1 MSLTKQACSFVH
13 VGLQSN
19 GYHTSTTFFLPA
31 KSESFTSFLS
41 WFCNAKSGAVCPT
54 PIAMFFLRSVWIRC
68 HHHIE
73 SCPAS
78 PAAQRLRAAEHRT
91 LWVYTSFRKSA
102 GRRCHVL
109 RSNSPRTDDDAA
121 RIGRSLS
128 FRCGQLWDSRGS
140 FVVYAFH
147 CGDRTA
153 FLRLRRGLSHLP
165 FLPFLAG
172 RRHAFFEELFAVGEI
187 VFPVFGIHTQ
197 KFFNGFR

>member
-13 VGLQSN
+13 VGLHSN

-91 LWVYTSFRKSA
+91 LWVYTSLENLPA
-102 GRRCHVL
+102 
-109 RSNSPRTDDDAA
+109 DDAMSSEA
-121 RIGRSLS
+121 
-128 FRCGQLWDSRGS
+128 
-140 FVVYAFH
+140 
-147 CGDRTA
+147 T
-153 FLRLRRGLSHLP
+153 
-165 FLPFLAG
+165 
-172 RRHAFFEELFAVGEI
+172 RHAPMMTLRELVDRYLSAAAS
-187 VFPVFGIHTQ
+187 FGIPVALSSFTLSTAETERLFSGYDEDYHISR
-197 KFFNGFR
+197 FFHFSQDAGTPFSINGFPATH